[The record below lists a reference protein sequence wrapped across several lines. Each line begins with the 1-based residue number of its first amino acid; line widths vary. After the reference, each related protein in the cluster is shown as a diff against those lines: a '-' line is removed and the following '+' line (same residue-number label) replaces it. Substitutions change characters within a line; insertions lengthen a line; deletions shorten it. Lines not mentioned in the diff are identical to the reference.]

1 MSFAVSAGRDVW
13 LSTTRAFADQLES
26 QGQHQRAVLY
36 YLACHDTYK
45 AIDVFK
51 RQAMYRYV
59 LRDTW
64 CQQGVTHVAGV
75 LFYKELLRYLCSLSH
90 KLYLQNNMLDRWG
103 W

>member
-1 MSFAVSAGRDVW
+1 MLKVSFTHLIDVYKVLYSFVLSAGRDVW

-51 RQAMYRYV
+51 KQAMYRYV
-59 LRDTW
+59 NMAH
-64 CQQGVTHVAGV
+64 GVSRGCTC
-75 LFYKELLRYLCSLSH
+75 R
-90 KLYLQNNMLDRWG
+90 
-103 W
+103 